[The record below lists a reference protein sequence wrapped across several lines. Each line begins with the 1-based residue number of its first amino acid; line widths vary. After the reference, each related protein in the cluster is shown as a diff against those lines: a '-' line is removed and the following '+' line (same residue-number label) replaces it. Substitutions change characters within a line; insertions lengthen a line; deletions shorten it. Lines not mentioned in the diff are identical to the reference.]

1 MRDCQV
7 EIVLAALAAAGM
19 LLGLTQAENPSTNN
33 APAQT
38 SAAPATNLPP
48 AKEEKPV
55 LLSAIT
61 EPLLLL
67 DDEPA
72 TNAPAGGADNSR
84 CQVCHL
90 NFMTERLTVGHART
104 NIGCATCHGPSDA
117 HIADESWASGGNG
130 TPPDKMFTRYQIYP
144 ACLACHNGEQ
154 VFAKVEKHQPFW
166 WSIASQERVCTDC
179 HGQHRMVKRRCRWK

>member
-1 MRDCQV
+1 MRDRLV
-7 EIVLAALAAAGM
+7 ALALVALA
-19 LLGLTQAENPSTNN
+19 LANTLPSQ
-33 APAQT
+33 PK
-38 SAAPATNLPP
+38 PATPSNSPP
-48 AKEEKPV
+48 QPALAQATNPPLAKVEQPL
-55 LLSAIT
+55 LLSTEA

-72 TNAPAGGADNSR
+72 TNAPAGTADNSR